1 MERLKDD
8 QHSTLKKTNF
18 FRPLKLNLHIGMSE
32 IKLTKVQIL
41 DKFGFQKFGFQIFTV
56 QSFIT
61 RHQIINLIVLFN
73 NDSSFV
79 F

>member
-1 MERLKDD
+1 MEGLKDN

-56 QSFIT
+56 QSFIA
-61 RHQIINLIVLFN
+61 RQQIIDLTALFN
-73 NDSSFV
+73 NDSSFA